1 MTGDDELLQVE
12 HVIARLIA
20 RYPSEPP
27 TDIEH
32 TVRTIHQRFANGK
45 VRDFVPLLV
54 EKAARRQIA
63 DRVTTETARAE
74 RDDAAPLDGLVS

>member
-20 RYPSEPP
+20 RYPSESPA
-27 TDIEH
+27 DIEH

-63 DRVTTETARAE
+63 DRVTTQTARAE
-74 RDDAAPLDGLVS
+74 RDDAASFDGLVS